1 MVPMSEAF
9 IRVWRI
15 VSGPH
20 RRELHHE
27 MACSDFLFAR
37 PSFWSGFARV
47 VDLGATFDSYNISR
61 TSEEADARALWADWR
76 VIGQDLFAA
85 GRAMYP
91 DFPHVDD
98 RRPPDARVA

>member
-1 MVPMSEAF
+1 MSQAF

-20 RRELHHE
+20 RRELHHA

-37 PSFWSGFARV
+37 PSFWSGFGRI
-47 VDLGATFDSYNISR
+47 VDMGATFDSYNVSR
-61 TSEEADARALWADWR
+61 TPEDADSRALWADWR

-85 GRAMYP
+85 GRAVYP
-91 DFPHVDD
+91 DFPPSADAH
-98 RRPPDARVA
+98 PPHPRVA